1 MTDDYARQFEPALV
15 TPAERIATLA
25 YRYLEHAN
33 ACPHCCANPGYLCP
47 YGKQLRLNYY
57 HAFFAAGGR

>member
-15 TPAERIATLA
+15 TDAERIARLA
-25 YRYLEHAN
+25 YRYLDHAN
-33 ACPHCCANPGYLCP
+33 TCATCCAHPGELCAQ
-47 YGKQLRLNYY
+47 GRQWRLDYY